1 MRLLFL
7 LHRYLGIAV
16 GFVLLLWCLSGF
28 VMLYMPFP
36 EMDARTAA
44 AVAAP
49 LDLRECCEFPDNPG
63 LSAVPFT
70 YARVEMLDARTPVL
84 RAGLPQAEALNIE
97 LRRGLEFDELAAL
110 GEDVDIAGD
119 FSQRVLAGAA
129 VAGPWRVTQDQ
140 WTITEEY
147 RRHRPLWKYS
157 AGDAQGTQWYVSNRT
172 GEIVLLTTRWQ
183 RLWNYAGAVIH
194 WGYPTVLRQ
203 HTQLWS
209 RLVIYLSLA
218 GTFLTL
224 TGLFIGIRQFR
235 RRRSGHHSPYAGLNL
250 WHHYAGLLFGVVTLA
265 WVFSGTLS
273 MNPWG
278 LLEGEGAYVETQA
291 LRGGHLNWSE
301 IRRVLLTAR
310 EAPLPTGTV
319 ALELVKQGGESTLL
333 ASLQN
338 GQHIRLDPAHFEPS
352 PVSESQLRRYA
363 VQMLAGAAVRQAEL
377 LPREDAY
384 YYDRRQPL
392 ELPVFRV
399 QAEDDE
405 QRLYYLSAA
414 TGELL
419 LKVDA
424 QARGYRWWF
433 RGLHRGDFL
442 AFLRERPVRDLFLW
456 VFLLGAT
463 LVCASGTWMAIRRL
477 FPARACRAG
486 SQS

>member
-36 EMDARTAA
+36 EMDARAA
-44 AVAAP
+44 ASVAAP
-49 LDLRECCEFPDNPG
+49 LNLRECCAFPDNPG
-63 LSAVPFT
+63 LSAVPFS

-84 RAGLPQAEALNIE
+84 RAGLPQAEALNIN
-97 LRRGLEFDELAAL
+97 LRSGMEFDELAAL
-110 GEDVDIAGD
+110 GEDVNIAED
-119 FSQRVLAGAA
+119 FSQRLLAGAP
-129 VAGPWRVTQDQ
+129 VAGPWQVTQDQ

-157 AGDAQGTQWYVSNRT
+157 AEDAQGTQWYVSNRT

-194 WGYPTVLRQ
+194 WGYPTALRQ

-218 GTFLTL
+218 GGFLTL
-224 TGLFIGIRQFR
+224 TGLFIGIWQFR
-235 RRRSGHHSPYAGLNL
+235 LRRSGRHSPYVGLNL
-250 WHHYAGLLFGVVTLA
+250 WHHYAGLLFGVVTLL

-278 LLEGEGAYVETQA
+278 LLEGESSAAETQA
-291 LRGGHLNWSE
+291 LRGAYLGWSQ
-301 IRRVLLTAR
+301 IRRMLLAAR
-310 EAPLPTGTV
+310 EQVLPAGTV
-319 ALELVKQGGESTLL
+319 ALELTRQEGEARLFARLRDGKS
-333 ASLQN
+333 
-338 GQHIRLDPAHFEPS
+338 IRLNSSDFS
-352 PVSESQLRRYA
+352 VSEMSEYQLHR
-363 VQMLAGAAVRQAEL
+363 LALQLLGDVPIKHAEL
-377 LPREDAY
+377 LQEEDAY
-384 YYDRRQPL
+384 YYDRRHAL
-392 ELPVFRV
+392 ELPVFRI
-399 QAEDDE
+399 QADDDE
-405 QRLYYLSAA
+405 ARLYYLSGT

-424 QARGYRWWF
+424 GARAYRWWF

-442 AFLRERPVRDLFLW
+442 ALLRESPVRDLFLW

-463 LVCASGTWMAIRRL
+463 LVCGTGTWMAIRRL
-477 FPARACRAG
+477 LPSKACRAG
-486 SQS
+486 L